1 MSKIA
6 LVGKLTAD
14 AKRLFYEKG
23 NNRYDIL
30 EITSSEEIPK
40 IKDAEYIVVRGIP
53 FMQPEIS
60 LLSNNTKL
68 IHRWGVGYD
77 SVDIKAAGEKGITV
91 AVSTG
96 GNAQPVAELTV
107 LLMLASYRCL
117 PDLLDR
123 AKAGSKDKED
133 IIAKSYLL
141 QGKRVGLV
149 GFGNI
154 GSKVC
159 KMVQAFG
166 AEVQYYDKYR
176 ISSDK
181 EKEIGVKYISFEDLL
196 KTSDIVSIHV
206 PLMESTR
213 HLIGQKEFE
222 IMKPTALLVNTARG
236 GVVDTEAL
244 LAALDGGEIAAA
256 ALDTIEGEPLPKD
269 HPIFNNN
276 KVILTPH
283 GGGNTC
289 DNTINMVNIIMENI
303 DSMENGDFPSGRY
316 VVNNEY
322 LKH

>member
-14 AKRLFYEKG
+14 AKKLFYERSEG
-23 NNRYDIL
+23 HYDIV
-30 EITSSEEIPK
+30 EITSVDEISK
-40 IKDAEYIVVRGIP
+40 ILDAEYIVARGMP
-53 FMQPEIS
+53 FMQPEI
-60 LLSNNTKL
+60 LQLSSKTKL
-68 IHRWGVGYD
+68 IHRWGVGFD
-77 SVDIKAAGEKGITV
+77 SVDIKAAGEKGIAV

-107 LLMLASYRCL
+107 LLMLAYYRRL
-117 PDLLDR
+117 PELLDR
-123 AKAGSKDKED
+123 AKEGSKDKED

-159 KMVQAFG
+159 KMVKAFG
-166 AEVQYYDKYR
+166 ATVQYYDKYR
-176 ISSDK
+176 ISP
-181 EKEIGVKYISFEDLL
+181 EKEEDFGVEYASFETLL
-196 KTSDIVSIHV
+196 KTSDIVSVHV
-206 PLMESTR
+206 PLMESTK
-213 HLIGQKEFE
+213 HLFGRAEFE
-222 IMKPTALLVNTARG
+222 QMKPNALLVNTARG
-236 GVVDTEAL
+236 GVVDTNALLEAL
-244 LAALDGGEIAAA
+244 DNGKIAGA
-256 ALDTIEGEPLPKD
+256 ALDTVEGEPLPPN
-269 HPIFNNN
+269 HPIFYNS

-303 DSMENGDFPSGRY
+303 NSMENGDLPSGRY
-316 VVNNEY
+316 IVNMEY